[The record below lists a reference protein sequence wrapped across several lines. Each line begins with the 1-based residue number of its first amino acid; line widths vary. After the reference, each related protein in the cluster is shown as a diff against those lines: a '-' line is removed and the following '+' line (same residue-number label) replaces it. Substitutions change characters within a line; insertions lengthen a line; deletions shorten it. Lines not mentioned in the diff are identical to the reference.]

1 MRIISSLRLLNNH
14 TTCIILAV
22 HARCGPAR
30 GMHRVRIPLSQ
41 QEDSLSTIKASE
53 LKGRAVVSLTQAEK
67 IGTVA
72 SVILDPAASRV
83 AGLTVR
89 TGILGGPKILR
100 ASDIR
105 SLGIDA
111 VTIHD
116 SSLLHDDTGEVPEL
130 KDLPTLD
137 DMIEMKIISESG
149 QLLGTLGNV
158 EIDPDQ
164 YQITRYELS
173 GTLWDQLKHS
183 NRTFDAVPGLRFG
196 KQLLVVP
203 DAIGMALQGPS
214 TPPADTALELPLPAP
229 PPPSARAAPLP
240 PVVAQGTFTPAP
252 PPVDAGAPPP
262 AGTHARVIL
271 SDTEKDGKASG
282 TAPS

>member
-1 MRIISSLRLLNNH
+1 MRIISSLGLLNNH
-14 TTCIILAV
+14 ATCIILAV
-22 HARCGPAR
+22 HPR
-30 GMHRVRIPLSQ
+30 HRAPRQDPPSQ
-41 QEDSLSTIKASE
+41 QEDNVSTIKASE
-53 LKGRAVVSLTQAEK
+53 LKGRAVVSLSQAEK
-67 IGTVA
+67 IGSVV

-89 TGILGGPKILR
+89 TGILGGPKLLR

-116 SSLLHDDTGEVPEL
+116 SSLLHDDSGEVPEL

-149 QLLGTLGNV
+149 QLLGALGNV

-173 GTLWDQLKHS
+173 GTLWDQLTHS
-183 NRTFDAVPGLRFG
+183 NRTFDAAPGLRFG
-196 KQLLVVP
+196 KQLLIVP
-203 DAIGMALQGPS
+203 DAIGAALQRSS
-214 TPPADTALELPLPAP
+214 TPPDAGLEPLLPTAPPPGATPPAP
-229 PPPSARAAPLP
+229 PAESA
-240 PVVAQGTFTPAP
+240 TFTPAP
-252 PPVDAGAPPP
+252 PPADTAAPPP
-262 AGTHARVIL
+262 APAHARVIL
-271 SDTEKDGKASG
+271 SDSEKDGKAPDA
-282 TAPS
+282 APS

>member
-1 MRIISSLRLLNNH
+1 VHPRRGRRVSISRN
-14 TTCIILAV
+14 
-22 HARCGPAR
+22 
-30 GMHRVRIPLSQ
+30 Q
-41 QEDSLSTIKASE
+41 QEDSVSTIKASE

-67 IGTVA
+67 IGSVA

-89 TGILGGPKILR
+89 TGILGGAKILR

-137 DMIEMKIISESG
+137 EMIEMKIISESG

-173 GTLWDQLKHS
+173 GTFWDQLKHS

-203 DAIGMALQGPS
+203 DAIGAALQRPG
-214 TPPADTALELPLPAP
+214 TQTADNTLEPLLPAVPPPDAGSPSLPAAESTTP
-229 PPPSARAAPLP
+229 PPPSPAA
-240 PVVAQGTFTPAP
+240 
-252 PPVDAGAPPP
+252 DAGP
-262 AGTHARVIL
+262 ALPAHAHARVIL
-271 SDTEKDGKASG
+271 SDTEKDGKAPDA
-282 TAPS
+282 TPS

>member
-1 MRIISSLRLLNNH
+1 MRIISSLGLLNNH
-14 TTCIILAV
+14 ATCIILAV
-22 HARCGPAR
+22 HPRREAAGGVR
-30 GMHRVRIPLSQ
+30 RVQIPLSQ

-67 IGTVA
+67 IGTVT

-89 TGILGGPKILR
+89 TGILGGAKLLR
-100 ASDIR
+100 SSDIR

-116 SSLLHDDTGEVPEL
+116 SSLLHDDTSEVPEL

-137 DMIEMKIISESG
+137 DMIEMKVISESG

-158 EIDPDQ
+158 EIDADQ

-183 NRTFDAVPGLRFG
+183 NRTFAAVPGLRFG

-203 DAIGMALQGPS
+203 DSIGAALQSSS
-214 TPPADTALELPLPAP
+214 TPPVDTAPEPMLPTPPPPDAAAP
-229 PPPSARAAPLP
+229 PPPATEQA
-240 PVVAQGTFTPAP
+240 TFSPAP
-252 PPVDAGAPPP
+252 PPVDAGPPPP
-262 AGTHARVIL
+262 AGSLARVIL
-271 SDTEKDGKASG
+271 SDTEKDGKAPDA
-282 TAPS
+282 APT

>member
-1 MRIISSLRLLNNH
+1 
-14 TTCIILAV
+14 
-22 HARCGPAR
+22 
-30 GMHRVRIPLSQ
+30 MHRVRIPLSQ

>member
-1 MRIISSLRLLNNH
+1 
-14 TTCIILAV
+14 
-22 HARCGPAR
+22 
-30 GMHRVRIPLSQ
+30 
-41 QEDSLSTIKASE
+41 LSTIKASE

-67 IGTVA
+67 IGSVV

-89 TGILGGPKILR
+89 TGILGGAKLLR

-116 SSLLHDDTGEVPEL
+116 SSLLHDDASEAPEL

-137 DMIEMKIISESG
+137 DMIEMKVISENG
-149 QLLGTLGNV
+149 QLLGALGNV
-158 EIDPDQ
+158 EIDSDQ

-173 GTLWDQLKHS
+173 GTFWDQLKHS

-203 DAIGMALQGPS
+203 DTIGAALQGASMLPVN
-214 TPPADTALELPLPAP
+214 TAAEPRLPEAPQPDVPPAP
-229 PPPSARAAPLP
+229 PAAAERA
-240 PVVAQGTFTPAP
+240 TFTPAP
-252 PPVDAGAPPP
+252 PPLDAGPAPP
-262 AGTHARVIL
+262 AGTLARVIL
-271 SDTEKDGKASG
+271 SDTEKDGKAPDSE
-282 TAPS
+282 PS

>member
-1 MRIISSLRLLNNH
+1 
-14 TTCIILAV
+14 
-22 HARCGPAR
+22 
-30 GMHRVRIPLSQ
+30 
-41 QEDSLSTIKASE
+41 LSTIKASE

-67 IGTVA
+67 IGSVV

-89 TGILGGPKILR
+89 TGILGGAKLLR

-116 SSLLHDDTGEVPEL
+116 SSLLHDDASEAPEL

-137 DMIEMKIISESG
+137 DMIEMKVISENG
-149 QLLGTLGNV
+149 QLLGALGNV
-158 EIDPDQ
+158 EIDSDQ

-173 GTLWDQLKHS
+173 GTFWDQLKHS

-203 DAIGMALQGPS
+203 DTIGAALQGASMLPGNPAAEPQRPAA
-214 TPPADTALELPLPAP
+214 PPPDVAPAP
-229 PPPSARAAPLP
+229 PPAAERA
-240 PVVAQGTFTPAP
+240 TFTPAP
-252 PPVDAGAPPP
+252 PAPDAGP
-262 AGTHARVIL
+262 GTHARVIL
-271 SDTEKDGKASG
+271 SDVEKDGKAPDSE
-282 TAPS
+282 PS

>member
-1 MRIISSLRLLNNH
+1 
-14 TTCIILAV
+14 V
-22 HARCGPAR
+22 HPRHGAAR
-30 GMHRVRIPLSQ
+30 GGHGVRIPLSQ

-89 TGILGGPKILR
+89 TGILGGAKLLR
-100 ASDIR
+100 SSDIR

-116 SSLLHDDTGEVPEL
+116 SSLLHDDSGEVPEL

-137 DMIEMKIISESG
+137 DMIEMKVISENG

-173 GTLWDQLKHS
+173 GTLWDQLTHS
-183 NRTFDAVPGLRFG
+183 NQTFAAEPGLRFG

-203 DAIGMALQGPS
+203 DAVGAVLQGSS
-214 TPPADTALELPLPAP
+214 TPSADTAPEPALPAVSPPLTTAP
-229 PPPSARAAPLP
+229 PPPVAERA
-240 PVVAQGTFTPAP
+240 TFTPVP
-252 PPVDAGAPPP
+252 PPVDAGPPPP
-262 AGTHARVIL
+262 AGTHARVVL
-271 SDTEKDGKASG
+271 SDTEKDGKAPDA
-282 TAPS
+282 APS

>member
-1 MRIISSLRLLNNH
+1 MNNH
-14 TTCIILAV
+14 ATCIILAV
-22 HARCGPAR
+22 HPRHGAAR
-30 GMHRVRIPLSQ
+30 GGHGVRIPLSQ

-89 TGILGGPKILR
+89 TGILGGAKLLR
-100 ASDIR
+100 SSDIR

-116 SSLLHDDTGEVPEL
+116 SSLLHDDTSEVPEL

-137 DMIEMKIISESG
+137 DMIEMKVISENG

-164 YQITRYELS
+164 HQITRYELS
-173 GTLWDQLKHS
+173 GTLWDQLKHG
-183 NRTFDAVPGLRFG
+183 NQTFAAVPGLRFG

-203 DAIGMALQGPS
+203 DSVGAVLQGSS
-214 TPPADTALELPLPAP
+214 TSAEDTLPEPQLPAVSPPPAAAP
-229 PPPSARAAPLP
+229 PPPIAERA
-240 PVVAQGTFTPAP
+240 TFTPAP
-252 PPVDAGAPPP
+252 PPVDADPPPP
-262 AGTHARVIL
+262 AGTHARVVL
-271 SDTEKDGKASG
+271 SDTEKDGKAPDA
-282 TAPS
+282 APS

>member
-1 MRIISSLRLLNNH
+1 
-14 TTCIILAV
+14 
-22 HARCGPAR
+22 
-30 GMHRVRIPLSQ
+30 
-41 QEDSLSTIKASE
+41 LSTIKASE

-100 ASDIR
+100 SSDIR

-203 DAIGMALQGPS
+203 DTIGVALQGAS
-214 TPPADTALELPLPAP
+214 TLPADTAVELPLPAP
-229 PPPSARAAPLP
+229 PPPSAAAPPP
-240 PVVAQGTFTPAP
+240 PVAEQATFAPAP
-252 PPVDAGAPPP
+252 PPVDAGLAPP

-271 SDTEKDGKASG
+271 SDTEKDGKAPDA
-282 TAPS
+282 APS

>member
-1 MRIISSLRLLNNH
+1 
-14 TTCIILAV
+14 V
-22 HARCGPAR
+22 
-30 GMHRVRIPLSQ
+30 
-41 QEDSLSTIKASE
+41 STIKASE
-53 LKGRAVVSLTQAEK
+53 LKGRAVVSLSQAEK
-67 IGTVA
+67 IGSVV

-89 TGILGGPKILR
+89 TGILGGPKLLR

-116 SSLLHDDTGEVPEL
+116 SSLLHDDTGEAPEL

-164 YQITRYELS
+164 YQITHYELS
-173 GTLWDQLKHS
+173 GTLWDQLTHS
-183 NRTFDAVPGLRFG
+183 NRTFDAAPGLRFG
-196 KQLLVVP
+196 KQLLIVP
-203 DAIGMALQGPS
+203 DAIGAALQRPS
-214 TPPADTALELPLPAP
+214 TAPDAGAEPLLPAAP
-229 PPPSARAAPLP
+229 PPGAAAPALP
-240 PVVAQGTFTPAP
+240 AAGSATFTPAP
-252 PPVDAGAPPP
+252 PPADPGAPPP
-262 AGTHARVIL
+262 APSHARVIL
-271 SDTEKDGKASG
+271 SDTEKDGKAPDA
-282 TAPS
+282 TPS

>member
-1 MRIISSLRLLNNH
+1 LNNH
-14 TTCIILAV
+14 ATCIILAV
-22 HARCGPAR
+22 HSR
-30 GMHRVRIPLSQ
+30 HRAPRQDPPSQ
-41 QEDSLSTIKASE
+41 QEDSVSTIKASE

-89 TGILGGPKILR
+89 TGILGGPKLLR

-105 SLGIDA
+105 SLGADA

-116 SSLLHDDTGEVPEL
+116 SSLLHDGSGEAPEL

-137 DMIEMKIISESG
+137 DMVEMKIISESG
-149 QLLGTLGNV
+149 QLLGTLGNI

-173 GTLWDQLKHS
+173 GTLWDQLTHS
-183 NRTFDAVPGLRFG
+183 NRTFDASPGLRFG
-196 KQLLVVP
+196 KELLIVP
-203 DAIGMALQGPS
+203 DAVVAALQRPS
-214 TPPADTALELPLPAP
+214 TPPDAEADLLPPLEPPPGPAAP
-229 PPPSARAAPLP
+229 PLLATSA
-240 PVVAQGTFTPAP
+240 TYTPAP
-252 PPVDAGAPPP
+252 APKEASCEVPVDAAAPPAGP
-262 AGTHARVIL
+262 AAAPPGTHARVIL
-271 SDTEKDGKASG
+271 SDTEKDGKAPDA
-282 TAPS
+282 APS